1 MKGWRLYPRTRARRY
16 DQPAKLRWLRHGV
29 MVVLAA
35 VLVFSAFKVGGYV
48 GDHLA
53 SRQGSQQL
61 RESYHQPQATAA
73 PSAAPAA
80 TATPAAAAPTSLPG
94 SSAMLPSMKYPDNP
108 YAIIS
113 SRFRKLQRQNG
124 DIVAW
129 LTIQNVID
137 EAVVQRD
144 NTYYLTRDY
153 RGFHNVNGAIFMDEG
168 VKLHTRPYTVTLY
181 GHNMKTGAMFGV
193 LRNYENRTF
202 YQHNPFV
209 TFDTAYEDGRYVIF
223 SVATV
228 HTSQF
233 NKDFLDFGKLNA
245 STIAWRQEAIDQLE
259 SMSMYT
265 STIDVQPQDQLLLLV
280 TCVEDDEERRI
291 VAARR
296 LRDGEMEEALLERV
310 ESSRKKTY

>member
-16 DQPAKLRWLRHGV
+16 DRPAKVRWLRHGV
-29 MVVLAA
+29 MAVLAA

-48 GDHLA
+48 GDYIA
-53 SRQGSQQL
+53 SVQGSQQL
-61 RESYHQPQATAA
+61 RESYHQPQETAA

-80 TATPAAAAPTSLPG
+80 TAAPAASPTPAPG
-94 SSAMLPSMKYPDNP
+94 SSAMLPAVKYPDNP
-108 YAIIS
+108 YALVS

-124 DIVAW
+124 DIVGW
-129 LTIQNVID
+129 LTIKDVID

-144 NTYYLTRDY
+144 DTYYLTRDY
-153 RGFHNVNGAIFMDEG
+153 RGFHNVNGAIFMDEA
-168 VKLHTRPYTVTLY
+168 VKLQTRPYTITLY
-181 GHNMKTGAMFGV
+181 GHNMKTGVMFGV

-202 YQHNPFV
+202 YQHNPFI
-209 TFDTAYEDGRYVIF
+209 TFDTAYEEGRYVIF

-228 HTSQF
+228 HTSHF

-245 STIAWRQEAIDQLE
+245 ATVAWRQEAIDQLE
-259 SMSMYT
+259 SMSIYT
-265 STIDVQPQDQLLLLV
+265 STIDVQPEDQLLLLV

-296 LRDGEMEEALLERV
+296 LREGEGEDALLERV
-310 ESSRKKTY
+310 ERSRKKTY